1 MSAKPIARFCGAKVV
16 NYFELSKRS
25 AIFFDS
31 ANYRRALDRWRGIS
45 WGSALCVTVIIRR
58 SYGDHSVIIR

>member
-16 NYFELSKRS
+16 NYFGLSKRRV
-25 AIFFDS
+25 IFCVFYS

-45 WGSALCVTVIIRR
+45 RGSARCVAMIIR
-58 SYGDHSVIIR
+58 